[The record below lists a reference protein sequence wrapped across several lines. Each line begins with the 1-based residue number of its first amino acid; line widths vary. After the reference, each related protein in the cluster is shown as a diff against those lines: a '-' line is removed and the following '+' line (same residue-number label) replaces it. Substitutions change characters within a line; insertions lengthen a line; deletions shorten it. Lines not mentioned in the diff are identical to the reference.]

1 MERIKILFTTLVE
14 LHTKN
19 IHTKN
24 ESSGPYGFGEEDF
37 RKVKIVQKPRFG
49 PHDLIMQRIK
59 ILFTILV
66 ENLTK
71 NIHTKHESSGPY
83 GFGEEDFQNFNFQ
96 NPILG
101 LMT

>member
-1 MERIKILFTTLVE
+1 MVD

-24 ESSGPYGFGEEDF
+24 ESSGPYSFGEEDF

-59 ILFTILV
+59 ILFTLLV

-71 NIHTKHESSGPY
+71 YIVALHSGCRTYKNES
-83 GFGEEDFQNFNFQ
+83 FQEKQKTVFKVIGNTFE
-96 NPILG
+96 
-101 LMT
+101 